1 MLKIS
6 YLRWYL
12 LTGLMGAM
20 CWIFMAPTPMPFG
33 IEIQRELGFVGHL
46 LIFTIFS
53 LACFSAFPRS
63 LRQTAMVLLLM
74 AICLEA
80 VQILLPSRG
89 ADIMDA
95 IVNGIGILVGYG
107 IFRALNAIKLCFD
120 PYKG

>member
-1 MLKIS
+1 MS
-6 YLRWYL
+6 RVSHRRVYL
-12 LTGLMGAM
+12 LCALIAGVGWVFL
-20 CWIFMAPTPMPFG
+20 APNPVPFG

-46 LIFTIFS
+46 LVFTIFS

-63 LRQTAMVLLLM
+63 LRQTAMILLFM
-74 AICLEA
+74 AVCLEG

-107 IFRALNAIKLCFD
+107 IFRALNAMKPFFE
-120 PYKG
+120 